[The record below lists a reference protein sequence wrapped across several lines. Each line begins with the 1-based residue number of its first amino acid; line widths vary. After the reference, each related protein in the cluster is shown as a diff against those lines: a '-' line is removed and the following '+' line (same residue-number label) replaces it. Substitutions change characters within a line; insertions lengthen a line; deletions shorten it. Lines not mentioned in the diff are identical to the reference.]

1 MEDIL
6 GYLQNDPLTAETPDW
21 SAFQSSGMFTSCDV
35 SKNRIKKKN
44 MTFPQPIKSFI
55 GLSNIQTDKVKN

>member
-6 GYLQNDPLTAETPDW
+6 GYLQNDPLTAESPDW

-35 SKNRIKKKN
+35 SWIDEKKK
-44 MTFPQPIKSFI
+44 TE
-55 GLSNIQTDKVKN
+55 